1 MRRIL
6 FCLIILCS
14 LAVQAEEKPVVT
26 VAVMEFASKGGVTQ
40 EQMDALGDM
49 VANQIRGLGKYEVI
63 GKSDIR
69 AALHLEQQKQML
81 GCDSESCMAEIG
93 GALGVPWMVIGNISL
108 FGKTF
113 LLNLKLL
120 DVGRVKVIQGLSKT
134 IKGGEDA
141 LVEAVP
147 AAVLELMAAAH
158 KDLTGEKVP
167 ESVAVEKATSTPKV
181 TPTPTRQPARKKSEW
196 FTLPDRGGAF
206 VRGTLGGLIGFKGE
220 GVTEYG
226 SENAFLRDAAGRLEG
241 TMGGA
246 ILGLEGGYSFY
257 PWLRVFGRMGGYV
270 TSGDVTSGD
279 ATEEKLSR
287 NGFDLAVGLESAIPL
302 NSWAE
307 PLVYTA
313 LGVGFMVMKDSGED
327 TVLQGTALLFDMGL
341 GLNLYLNP
349 HWFVGLRAGVVVRVH
364 SGMDYADGSNMEYDE
379 DLVGNLVGGFLG
391 LSSGYQF

>member
-6 FCLIILCS
+6 FCLILLCPI
-14 LAVQAEEKPVVT
+14 AVQAEDKPVVT
-26 VAVMEFASKGGVTQ
+26 VAVMEFSSKGGVTQ

-49 VANQIRGLGKYEVI
+49 VANQIRGMGDYEVI

-69 AALHLEQQKQML
+69 AALQLEQQKQML

-93 GALGVPWMVIGNISL
+93 GALGVRWMVMGNISL
-108 FGKTF
+108 FGKTY
-113 LLNLKLL
+113 LLNLTLL
-120 DVGRVKVIQGLSKT
+120 DVERVKAVQGLSKT
-134 IKGGEDA
+134 FKGGEDA
-141 LVEAVP
+141 LVVAVP
-147 AAVLELMAAAH
+147 AAVKELMAAAH

-167 ESVAVEKATSTPKV
+167 EPAHEDKVEPKPKPAPTPK
-181 TPTPTRQPARKKSEW
+181 TPLVVAKSEW
-196 FTLPDRGGAF
+196 FTLPDREGAF
-206 VRGTLGGLIGFKGE
+206 VRVHVGGLIGFKGE
-220 GVTEYG
+220 GVTEYDSG
-226 SENAFLRDAAGRLEG
+226 DASLMAAAGRLEG
-241 TMGGA
+241 TLDGA

-257 PWLRVFGRMGGYV
+257 PWLRAFGRMGGYV
-270 TSGDVTSGD
+270 TSGYVDN
-279 ATEEKLSR
+279 EKLSR

-313 LGVGFMVMKDSGED
+313 LGVSHMVMKDSDED

-364 SGMDYADGSNMEYDE
+364 SGMEYADGDNMKFDE
-379 DLVGNLVGGFLG
+379 DLVGNLVGGFVG